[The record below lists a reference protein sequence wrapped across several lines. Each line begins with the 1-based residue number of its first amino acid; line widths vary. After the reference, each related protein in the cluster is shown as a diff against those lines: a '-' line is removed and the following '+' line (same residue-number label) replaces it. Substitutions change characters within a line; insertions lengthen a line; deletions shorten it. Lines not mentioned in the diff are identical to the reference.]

1 MVGAAPWGEAPKVG
15 SRFCT
20 AFSTKLASITNSF
33 MTAVFVGRGARLSQL
48 QAPRSG
54 KGKKDARRLDH
65 EPGILCDLIHRLAF
79 LLSSFS
85 FKEKKEK
92 GKERRI
98 LSTYPHMKGKK
109 TTFI

>member
-1 MVGAAPWGEAPKVG
+1 MAAQHSFLTG
-15 SRFCT
+15 SHVSSSKGVR
-20 AFSTKLASITNSF
+20 SSITPL
-33 MTAVFVGRGARLSQL
+33 RG
-48 QAPRSG
+48 
-54 KGKKDARRLDH
+54 DARRLDH